1 MRWVGRVELKFV
13 FDERDMNRFVA
24 HAAGSAGRGEFQST
38 RGRLPPQRAT
48 VESHTRMTP
57 KSLSGIV
64 SVAQS
69 ICLTMLSSDCG
80 HQRSGCGCRRTG
92 SVRRLQSARPGTAE
106 QFIQHLT
113 PDDLVLQQ

>member
-1 MRWVGRVELKFV
+1 MWIVWDCRAARGAPEALRAKRFPDMQAICVKRQCERFMRWVGRVELKFV

-38 RGRLPPQRAT
+38 RGRMPPQRAT

-69 ICLTMLSSDCG
+69 ICLTMLSSD
-80 HQRSGCGCRRTG
+80 
-92 SVRRLQSARPGTAE
+92 
-106 QFIQHLT
+106 
-113 PDDLVLQQ
+113 